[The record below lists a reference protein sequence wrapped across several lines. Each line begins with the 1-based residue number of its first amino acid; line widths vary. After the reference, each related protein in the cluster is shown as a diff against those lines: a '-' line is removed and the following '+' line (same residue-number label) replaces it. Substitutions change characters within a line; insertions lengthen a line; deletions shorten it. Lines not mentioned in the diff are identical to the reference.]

1 MMSQNEKIGE
11 TLRREGFITKTDLDK
26 GLDRQKE
33 LRGKKIGEILL
44 EERHVEPSAIQE
56 ALKNQKTNFDSKL
69 GEILIAAGA
78 VTQKQIEEA
87 LSIQEKYSSKRL
99 GQILTEMGVV
109 TEEMLALAMALK
121 YGLPYVDLKD
131 YPMDSSALKC
141 VSENLARRLTVMPLH
156 LNEKILTIAFS
167 DPTNLEPKRDLSFH
181 TGKQIKEVVA
191 SSKGI
196 SEAINRYYGADADS
210 YLEKLLHEEAQIE
223 QVSEENEDQFELGE
237 KTGSEK
243 PIIELVNHILKSAVL
258 KKASD
263 LHIAPERRRIR
274 VVLRIDGELHEE
286 LVLSGDRLASIIARL
301 KIMGNMNIA
310 ERRLPQDGR
319 AKVKVGN
326 RIVDLRFSCMPSIFG
341 ESMAIRLLD
350 KERGVMGLDEL
361 GFLEKELEE
370 IRETQKKSYG
380 MILVTGPTGSGKSST
395 IYALLQEP
403 VFSNKNIITL
413 EDPVEY
419 ELPGLT
425 QIQIK
430 DKIGLTFARGLR
442 QILRHDPDVITV
454 GEIRDL
460 ETAKIA
466 IQSALTGHIL
476 FSTLHTNTAAESFI
490 RLSEMG
496 VEPYL
501 VSSSILGIISQRLI
515 KKLCPACK
523 TPDPEAH
530 EKLAESHFPAHPPE
544 NVTFYASK
552 GCKKCNDTG
561 FSGRTV
567 VYEYLL
573 PTEAIRRAAIHNESA
588 SGLRNLAIERGM
600 RTMEEICLAK
610 AIEGITSVDQIIPLA
625 TIDHDPE

>member
-1 MMSQNEKIGE
+1 M
-11 TLRREGFITKTDLDK
+11 
-26 GLDRQKE
+26 
-33 LRGKKIGEILL
+33 
-44 EERHVEPSAIQE
+44 
-56 ALKNQKTNFDSKL
+56 
-69 GEILIAAGA
+69 
-78 VTQKQIEEA
+78 
-87 LSIQEKYSSKRL
+87 
-99 GQILTEMGVV
+99 
-109 TEEMLALAMALK
+109 
-121 YGLPYVDLKD
+121 
-131 YPMDSSALKC
+131 
-141 VSENLARRLTVMPLH
+141 
-156 LNEKILTIAFS
+156 
-167 DPTNLEPKRDLSFH
+167 
-181 TGKQIKEVVA
+181 
-191 SSKGI
+191 
-196 SEAINRYYGADADS
+196 
-210 YLEKLLHEEAQIE
+210 EKLLSEEAEIE
-223 QVSEENEDQFELGE
+223 ELSDDSDDQFELGE

-243 PIIELVNHILKSAVL
+243 PIIELVNHILKTAVI

-263 LHIAPERRRIR
+263 LHITPERRRIK

-286 LVLSGDRLASIIARL
+286 LVLSGDRLPSIIARM

-361 GFLEKELEE
+361 GFLDKELEE
-370 IRETQKKSYG
+370 IRDTQRKSYG

-501 VSSSILGIISQRLI
+501 VSSSILGIIAQRLI
-515 KKLCPACK
+515 KRLCPNCK
-523 TPDPEAH
+523 EVDSRAH
-530 EKLAESHFPAHPPE
+530 EKLAESHYPVQPDKKA
-544 NVTFYASK
+544 TFYTSK
-552 GCKKCNDTG
+552 GCEKCNKTG
-561 FSGRTV
+561 YSGRTV

-573 PTEAIRRAAIHNESA
+573 PSEAIRRAAIHNESA
-588 SGLRNLAIERGM
+588 SGLRDLAIKKGM
-600 RTMEEICLAK
+600 RTIEQICLTK
-610 AIEGITSVDQIIPLA
+610 AIDGITSVDQIIPLA
-625 TIDHDPE
+625 TIGHDVE

>member
-1 MMSQNEKIGE
+1 MSTNERIGE
-11 TLRREGFITKTDLDK
+11 TLHREGFVSRQDVDQ
-26 GLDRQKE
+26 GLEHQAR
-33 LRGKKIGEILL
+33 LRKMRIGEILL
-44 EERHVEPSAIQE
+44 EKGKVEASEIER
-56 ALKNQKTNFDSKL
+56 ALNSQKTNFESKL
-69 GEILIAAGA
+69 GEILVAAGA
-78 VTQKQIEEA
+78 VTQKQIDEA
-87 LSIQEKYSSKRL
+87 LSVQEKYSTKRL
-99 GQILTEMGVV
+99 GQILVEMGLV
-109 TEEMLALAMALK
+109 TEEMLALAVALK

-131 YPMDSSALKC
+131 YPVDSAALKC
-141 VSENLARRLTVMPLH
+141 VSQSLVKRFQAMPLH
-156 LNEKILTIAFS
+156 LSGKKLTVAFS
-167 DPTNLEPKRDLSFH
+167 DPTNLDPKRDLSFH

-191 SSKGI
+191 SANNI
-196 SEAINRYYGADADS
+196 AEAIEKYYGADSEA
-210 YLEKLLHEEAQIE
+210 YLSRLLIEEAEIE
-223 QVSEENEDQFELGE
+223 TVEEEDDDQMELG
-237 KTGSEK
+237 TAAGSEK
-243 PIIELVNHILKSAVL
+243 PIIELVNHILKTAVT

-263 LHIAPERRRIR
+263 LHLVPERTR
-274 VVLRIDGELHEE
+274 VKVILRIDGELHEE
-286 LVLSGDRLASIIARL
+286 LILSAERLPSIIARL

-319 AKVKVGN
+319 TKVKVGR

-361 GFLEKELEE
+361 GFLDKELEE
-370 IRETQKKSYG
+370 IRQTQKKPYG

-403 VFSNKNIITL
+403 VFARKNIITL

-430 DKIGLTFARGLR
+430 EKIGLTFARGLR

-454 GEIRDL
+454 GEIRDV

-501 VSSSILGIISQRLI
+501 VSSSLLGIIAQRLI
-515 KKLCPACK
+515 KKLCPDCRIK
-523 TPDPEAH
+523 DPEAR
-530 EKLAESHFPAHPPE
+530 EKLTESHFPVQPSEDA
-544 NVTFYASK
+544 VFYQPK
-552 GCKKCNDTG
+552 GCEKCHKTG

-567 VYEYLL
+567 AYEYLL
-573 PTEAIRRAAIHNESA
+573 PSQAIKRAAIHNESA
-588 SGLRNLAIERGM
+588 SGLRSLAVSRGM
-600 RTMEEICLAK
+600 RTIEEIALRK
-610 AIEGITSVDQIIPLA
+610 ASKGITSVDEIIPLA
-625 TIDHDPE
+625 TIDHEID

>member
-1 MMSQNEKIGE
+1 MRHEKLGE
-11 TLRREGFITKTDLDK
+11 TLRQEGFISQDELEK
-26 GLDRQKE
+26 GLDKQTE
-33 LRGKKIGEILL
+33 LKRKRIGDILL
-44 EERHVEPSAIQE
+44 EEGKVKVAEIKE
-56 ALKNQKTNFDSKL
+56 ALSLQKTNFDSKL
-69 GEILIAAGA
+69 GEILIAAGT
-78 VTQKQIEEA
+78 VTEDQVNEA
-87 LSIQEKYSSKRL
+87 LALQEKNSTKRL
-99 GQILTEMGVV
+99 GQILVEMGLVK
-109 TEEMLALAMALK
+109 EEMLALAVALK

-131 YPMDSSALKC
+131 YPVDPAALKC
-141 VSENLARRLTVMPLH
+141 VSVSLARKLSVIPLH
-156 LNEKILTIAFS
+156 LTGKELTIAFS
-167 DPTNLEPKRDLSFH
+167 DPTNLEPKRDLAFH
-181 TGKQIKEVVA
+181 TGKMIKEVVSA
-191 SSKGI
+191 ENGI
-196 SEAINRYYGADADS
+196 SSAIDRYYGSDADS
-210 YLEKLLHEEAQIE
+210 YLERLLGDESDIE
-223 QVSEENEDQFELGE
+223 QLSGSSDDQFELGDD
-237 KTGSEK
+237 TGLEK
-243 PIIELVNHILKSAVL
+243 PIIELVNHIIKSAVV

-263 LHIAPERRRIR
+263 LHIIPEGRRVK
-274 VVLRIDGELHEE
+274 VVLRIDGELHDE
-286 LVLSGDRLASIIARL
+286 LTLGGERLPSVVARL

-361 GFLEKELEE
+361 GFLEKELKE
-370 IRETQKKSYG
+370 IRASQKKSYG

-430 DKIGLTFARGLR
+430 EKIGLTFARGLR

-454 GEIRDL
+454 GEIRDV

-476 FSTLHTNTAAESFI
+476 FSTLHTNTAAESFV
-490 RLSEMG
+490 RLGEMG

-501 VSSSILGIISQRLI
+501 ISSSILGIISQRLI
-515 KKLCPACK
+515 KKLCPECRAI
-523 TPDPEAH
+523 DPKGR
-530 EKLAESHFPAHPPE
+530 EKLAESHFPVQPPE
-544 NVTFYASK
+544 GSQFYQAV
-552 GCKKCNDTG
+552 GCDKCNKTG
-561 FSGRTV
+561 FLGRTV
-567 VYEYLL
+567 VYEYLE
-573 PTEAIRRAAIHNESA
+573 PNEAIKRAAIHNESA
-588 SGLRNLAIERGM
+588 SVLRNLAVNRGM
-600 RTMEEICLAK
+600 RTIEHICLVK
-610 AIEGITSVDQIIPLA
+610 ASQGLTTVDEIIPLA

>member
-1 MMSQNEKIGE
+1 MIRHEKIGE
-11 TLRREGFITKTDLDK
+11 TLRHEGFISQNDLEK
-26 GLDRQKE
+26 GLEQQSL
-33 LRGKKIGEILL
+33 LRKKKIGEILL
-44 EERHVEPSAIQE
+44 EENRVNSKELDK
-56 ALKNQKTNFDSKL
+56 ALKAQKANFEFKL
-69 GEILIAAGA
+69 GEILVAAGTI
-78 VTQKQIEEA
+78 TQDQVNEA
-87 LSIQEKYSSKRL
+87 LAIQEKNSSKRL
-99 GQILTEMGVV
+99 GQILVEMGLVS
-109 TEEMLALAMALK
+109 EEMLALAVALK
-121 YGLPYVDLKD
+121 YGLPYVDLRD
-131 YPMDSSALKC
+131 YPVEPGAIKC
-141 VSENLARRLTVMPLH
+141 VSSSLARKLNVLPLQIVDKKLTV
-156 LNEKILTIAFS
+156 AFA
-167 DPTNLEPKRDLSFH
+167 DPTNLDPKRDLSFH

-191 SSKGI
+191 SGDSI
-196 SEAINRYYGADADS
+196 RAAINRFYGINGDS
-210 YLEKLLHEEAQIE
+210 YLEKLLTT
-223 QVSEENEDQFELGE
+223 EENDLEEVKEKEDNQFELGE
-237 KTGSEK
+237 QTGSEK
-243 PIIELVNHILKSAVL
+243 PIIELVNHILKTAVI

-263 LHIAPERRRIR
+263 LHLVPERTR
-274 VVLRIDGELHEE
+274 VKVILRIDGELREE
-286 LVLSGDRLASIIARL
+286 LVLSADRLASVIARL

-319 AKVKVGN
+319 AKVKVGK

-350 KERGVMGLDEL
+350 KERGIMGLDEL
-361 GFLEKELEE
+361 GFLEKELRE
-370 IRETQKKSYG
+370 IRETQKKPYG

-403 VFSNKNIITL
+403 IFSNKNIITL

-454 GEIRDL
+454 GEIRDV

-490 RLSEMG
+490 RLGEMG

-501 VSSSILGIISQRLI
+501 VTSSILGIISQRLI

-523 TPDPEAH
+523 IKDPEAAV
-530 EKLAESHFPAHPPE
+530 KLSESHYPVPPPE
-544 NVTFYASK
+544 NVEFYQPV
-552 GCKKCNDTG
+552 GCEKCNKSG

-567 VYEYLL
+567 VYEYLI
-573 PTEAIRRAAIHNESA
+573 PTETIKRAAIHNESA
-588 SGLRNLAIERGM
+588 AGLRSLAVNRGM
-600 RTMEEICLAK
+600 RTMEQIALEK
-610 AIEGITSVDQIIPLA
+610 AAAGITSVDEIIPLA
-625 TIDHDPE
+625 SIDQEPV